1 MDKGQVKG
9 KIELGRLEKVDF
21 HDVWSEEAT
30 EFTPWLAK
38 EENLKFLGDTIGSQL
53 ELEAQESEIGD
64 IRADIL
70 CKDAAT
76 DHWVLICNQLERT
89 DNSKLGEL
97 LSCASGLEAVTV
109 IWIALSFGEE
119 QRATIEWLN
128 EITNGK
134 FNFFGLEVEF
144 WRIGDSH
151 VAPRFSVISGPE
163 EWTHS
168 TIIETQ
174 AESGEDMSETKMI
187 YQRFWVA
194 FKEHTVAQQSIV
206 KLTKPLPQNWINATI
221 GRGGFHLAA
230 VASFWDSV
238 AESFDSHEIRVEL
251 TIDDKDSHIY
261 FSMLEASKDEIE
273 EQIGE
278 SLNWYNLP
286 DERKCRIYVRK
297 STNLKNGQDWSKD
310 HAWLLEKLES
320 FHHTFSNR
328 VRKLKLPSKSE

>member
-1 MDKGQVKG
+1 MG
-9 KIELGRLEKVDF
+9 KIELGRLEKVNF
-21 HDVWSEEAT
+21 HDVWSDEAT
-30 EFTPWLAK
+30 EFTPWLAL
-38 EENLKFLGDTIGSQL
+38 EENLRFLGETIGSQL

-64 IRADIL
+64 VRADIL

-89 DNSKLGEL
+89 TNAKLGEL
-97 LSCASGLEAVTV
+97 LTCAAGLEAVTV

-119 QRATIEWLN
+119 QRAVIEWLN
-128 EITNGK
+128 EITSGK
-134 FNFFGLEVEF
+134 FNFFGVEVEF

-151 VAPRFSVISGPE
+151 VAPKFNVVCKPRDWTRSPFNEFQIDTSE
-163 EWTHS
+163 EL
-168 TIIETQ
+168 
-174 AESGEDMSETKMI
+174 SETKMI
-187 YQRFWVA
+187 YQRFWTA
-194 FKEHTVAQQSIV
+194 FKDHTVSQQSIV
-206 KLTKPLPQNWINATI
+206 KLSKPLPQNWINASI

-238 AESFDSHEIRVEL
+238 AESFDSNELRVEL
-251 TIDDKDSHIY
+251 TIDDGDSHKY

-278 SLNWYNLP
+278 ALNWYSLP
-286 DERKCRIYVRK
+286 DESKYRIYVRK
-297 STNLKNGQDWSKD
+297 STDLKNETGWSKD

-328 VRKLKLPSKSE
+328 IRKLTLPDRSD